1 MCVVGAVL
9 PARRPVTRLCK
20 GEIISGSS
28 GWYLMY
34 LGPGVP
40 ARLSLAQAGLGAPP
54 APGLPPA
61 PGGTGVGWAVGPGWA
76 GVGGGRPKCCPVP
89 HCCCRGAD
97 PCQVR
102 VAVRKGSC
110 KLCWEE
116 ARNGSSH
123 SLTEKW
129 KGAGFSLTSCKGLNE
144 DLELENKNRERLKGS
159 VAAVFS

>member
-1 MCVVGAVL
+1 MVEPLKSPPSTPLSCPSSAASLSQGPPTPSIHPVSPSFAINL
-9 PARRPVTRLCK
+9 PSPALSVCFPLIQD
-20 GEIISGSS
+20 GFDALSPS
-28 GWYLMY
+28 
-34 LGPGVP
+34 LGLK
-40 ARLSLAQAGLGAPP
+40 LSVD
-54 APGLPPA
+54 
-61 PGGTGVGWAVGPGWA
+61 TGPS
-76 GVGGGRPKCCPVP
+76 
-89 HCCCRGAD
+89 RGAD

-116 ARNGSSH
+116 GSSL

-129 KGAGFSLTSCKGLNE
+129 KGAGLSLTSCKGLNE

>member
-1 MCVVGAVL
+1 MVSNVPRPWRSCPFKPGA
-9 PARRPVTRLCK
+9 
-20 GEIISGSS
+20 
-28 GWYLMY
+28 GWLGRAA
-34 LGPGVP
+34 GPG
-40 ARLSLAQAGLGAPP
+40 P
-54 APGLPPA
+54 APCPP